1 MNSLLNNPE
10 TANIIQGLK
19 PYLGKQGS
27 SLADAMLT
35 LMNFANSSIG
45 KDVVRNIVQLTSTA
59 NQKGKSFN
67 LQTAEGP
74 VNISLNLP
82 FVMFLVFILLMFS
95 EDHLSNV

>member
-10 TANIIQGLK
+10 TTNLIQGIK

-27 SLADAMLT
+27 SLADAMMT
-35 LMNFANSSIG
+35 LMDFANSSIG
-45 KDVVRNIVQLTSTA
+45 RDVVGNIVQLASSA
-59 NQKGKSFN
+59 NPKGKSFT

-82 FVMFLVFILLMFS
+82 FVMFLVFVLLMFS
-95 EDHLSNV
+95 GDKNF